1 MDRTLQK
8 APRLGSALLLF
19 LVFLALLASRRWEQ
33 MASPQVWDED
43 GRAIS
48 GFMSGGW
55 HEFLQPVNGYLISVP
70 KLITGASLAL
80 SAYYYPLVSTV
91 LTWLFIGLVGLA
103 LATAPMRLRGRILC
117 AVSIFLVPSNA
128 EVFGIPLYALWWATL
143 LLLAVALWD
152 ETRPSLGLRLAF
164 LAAGGLSSPFI
175 LVVLPLLYFRAL
187 WYRRVHAERI
197 VAFFATVFAG
207 VQWHFMS
214 TGAAMAFPSI
224 RSISVNV
231 IPKFCGWFLAGN
243 FSDSLWAL
251 WAAGLVVLALVAAST
266 FVGRRR
272 LTTWILLYLYG
283 GAVAS
288 SIARIDP
295 SILHPA
301 LAGPRYFFLPF
312 LLTFWILIQL
322 ALSAQGAWIRLAAG
336 IALIGAAANAIP
348 VWTRHHDDLRW
359 AEHLRSAPLFPEYAI
374 PIEGDGN
381 RLTAWSI
388 SNPGSAWAALL
399 RRDHLASSA
408 QLVGLP
414 TFAYRVVPDA
424 GSPGKSDPAPEQA
437 GAEMVFKLHAGDR
450 VRFRSGPVAGTQRM
464 EVVEREHEFLPAL
477 PITKDWVILE
487 FSNSRLPSDFTVI
500 VRDRGQG
507 TGQWEKIGP
516 GK

>member
-1 MDRTLQK
+1 MDRTLHK

-19 LVFLALLASRRWEQ
+19 LVFLGLLATRRWEQ

-48 GFMSGGW
+48 GFMASGW
-55 HEFLQPVNGYLISVP
+55 REFLQPVNGYLISVP

-80 SAYYYPLVSTV
+80 SPYYYPLVSTV

-103 LATAPMRLRGRILC
+103 LATAPIRLRGRILC

-152 ETRPSLGLRLAF
+152 ETRPCLGLRLVF
-164 LAAGGLSSPFI
+164 LATGGLSSPFI

-187 WYRRVHAERI
+187 WYRRVHAEKI
-197 VAFFATVFAG
+197 VAFFATVLAG
-207 VQWHFMS
+207 IQWHFMS
-214 TGAAMAFPSI
+214 SGAAMAFPSA
-224 RSISVNV
+224 RSIAVNV

-243 FSDSLWAL
+243 FSDRLWAL
-251 WAAGLVVLALVAAST
+251 WAAGIVVLALVAAST

-272 LTTWILLYLYG
+272 LATWILLFLYG

-322 ALSAQGAWIRLAAG
+322 VLSAPVLWLRLVAG
-336 IALIGAAANAIP
+336 IVIIGAVANAIP

-388 SNPGSAWAALL
+388 SNSGSAWAALL

-408 QLVGLP
+408 QWEGLP
-414 TFAYRVVPDA
+414 TFAYRVVQDV
-424 GSPGKSDPAPEQA
+424 GSSGMSTPAAERALPET
-437 GAEMVFKLHAGDR
+437 VLKLHAGRR
-450 VRFRSGPVAGTQRM
+450 VRFRSGPVAGPSQM
-464 EVVEREHEFLPAL
+464 EVVGHEHEFLTAL
-477 PITKDWVILE
+477 PITKDWVVLE
-487 FSNSRLPSDFTVI
+487 FSNSRLPRDFTVV
-500 VRDRGQG
+500 VRDHGQG
-507 TGQWEKIGP
+507 AGQWEEIGP

>member
-1 MDRTLQK
+1 MDRTLHK
-8 APRLGSALLLF
+8 APRLGPAILLF
-19 LVFLALLASRRWEQ
+19 LVFLGLLATRRWEQ
-33 MASPQVWDED
+33 LMSPQVWDED

-48 GFMSGGW
+48 GFMSSGW

-80 SAYYYPLVSTV
+80 SPYYYPLVSTV

-103 LATAPMRLRGRILC
+103 LASAPIRLRGRILC
-117 AVSIFLVPSNA
+117 AVAVFLVPSNA

-143 LLLAVALWD
+143 LLLAAALWD
-152 ETRPSLGLRLAF
+152 ETRPSLGLRLVF

-175 LVVLPLLYFRAL
+175 LVVLPVLYFRAL
-187 WYRRVHAERI
+187 WYRRIHAEKI

-214 TGAAMAFPSI
+214 TGAAMAFPSP
-224 RSISVNV
+224 RSIAVNV
-231 IPKFCGWFLAGN
+231 VPKFCGWFLTGN

-251 WAAGLVVLALVAAST
+251 WAAGIVVLALVAAST
-266 FVGRRR
+266 FVGRRH
-272 LTTWILLYLYG
+272 LATWILLFLYG

-295 SILHPA
+295 SVLHPA

-322 ALSAQGAWIRLAAG
+322 ALSAPLLWLRLVAG
-336 IALIGAAANAIP
+336 VVSIGAVANAIP

-359 AEHLRSAPLFPEYAI
+359 AEHLRSAPLFTEYSI

-381 RLTAWSI
+381 RFSAWSI

-408 QLVGLP
+408 RLEDLP
-414 TFAYRVVPDA
+414 TFAYRVLPDVGPPGISA
-424 GSPGKSDPAPEQA
+424 PSPQPTQA
-437 GAEMVFKLHAGDR
+437 EGILKLRAGDR
-450 VRFRSGPVAGTQRM
+450 VRFRSGQVTGPQRM
-464 EVVEREHEFLPAL
+464 EVVGREHDFLPDL

-487 FSNSRLPSDFTVI
+487 FSNSQLPREFSVR

-507 TGQWEKIGP
+507 TGQWDKASP
-516 GK
+516 GN